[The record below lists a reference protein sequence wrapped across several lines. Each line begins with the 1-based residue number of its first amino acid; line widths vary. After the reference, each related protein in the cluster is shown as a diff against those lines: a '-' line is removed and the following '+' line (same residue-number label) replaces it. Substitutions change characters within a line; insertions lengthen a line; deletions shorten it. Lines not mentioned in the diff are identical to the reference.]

1 MKLLKD
7 KFAIIEDLKV
17 SLIIKVG
24 SRGEVATGVHEVRQ
38 NVHPGLFQIL
48 TEGGQEVRS

>member
-17 SLIIKVG
+17 RMGARVG

-38 NVHPGLFQIL
+38 DVHPGVFQISA
-48 TEGGQEVRS
+48 EGGQEVGS